1 MTAGRSMSRIAA
13 PTLAFV
19 VAAGVLAVLAARL
32 DAPPAQPPVTEG
44 VLIIRGD
51 EPWPPGF
58 ELLATAPAVPSVD
71 ALDPSLTPAVRLVV
85 LAPGVSRHLRTDALL
100 PVADRGIAL
109 MAVETPLAELWRV
122 SGALTMLRRANAG
135 FAAEEVR
142 RTACRGCTEFY
153 AYTWRSCPSD
163 PSQQSG
169 SGQAALAHARFADG
183 LRHVLANTRTCPDVT
198 Y

>member
-1 MTAGRSMSRIAA
+1 M
-13 PTLAFV
+13 
-19 VAAGVLAVLAARL
+19 
-32 DAPPAQPPVTEG
+32 TEG

-85 LAPGVSRHLRTDALL
+85 LAPGVSRHLRTDALA

-109 MAVETPLAELWRV
+109 MAIETPLADLWRV
-122 SGALTMLRRANAG
+122 SGALTTLRRVNPG
-135 FAAEEVR
+135 FAADEVR
-142 RTACRGCTEFY
+142 RASCRGCTDFY
-153 AYTWRSCPSD
+153 SYTWRACATD
-163 PSQQSG
+163 PSQQAG
-169 SGQAALAHARFADG
+169 SGQTTLAHSRFADG
-183 LRHVLANTRTCPDVT
+183 LRHLLGNARTCPDGT